1 MHHGSLNLSALF
13 ILLILGEIII
23 LIFILITKL
32 FRSKRYLKLFL
43 FLFLIIISIAYFYV
57 DVRDKY
63 FCKNW
68 GKGINGTFI
77 NNDESLYSCSIKIPK
92 KKCLIDILSPFLDIS
107 KILHKKCE
115 KRDNRE
121 KYLLKKVSNLKSN
134 VKRIG
139 YPITVDNKNEIKGK
153 PILYARQLMNF
164 MRKNLI
170 NLDEMNLINIS
181 KRQHPEVF
189 VDFTK
194 NEYGKINIK
203 INYNEELAKKRLTL
217 SKNSIS
223 NNIIFLFFD
232 NLSREHFYRQFK
244 KTTKFLKQFFS
255 YKGFSVNSKDKY
267 HGFEFLKYHKIDGP
281 TLFNVIPM
289 FNGVYYNS
297 KHRMIS
303 IVKDLKKLGYV
314 TCNSQDVCHKDL
326 MGYSGAKNYTYVEF
340 DHEYSS
346 PNCDPNIY
354 TPGYGLFGG
363 ENGILRKC
371 LYGKENIEYTYEYSK
386 KFWLAY
392 KNNKKFLRVVNTY
405 AHEYSGEKAKYSDE
419 ATYNFLNELFLS
431 NQLENTTIFL
441 AADHGFVLFGVYQF
455 LKPNDWKLEKYFPLL
470 IILVPDS
477 KNISYED
484 QYAEIINNQQTL
496 ITPFDIYY
504 TLRHIIYGNNYKNN
518 LFTEQNNEGESLFK
532 YINPKERICSKYLN
546 FSGCKCINNKK

>member
-32 FRSKRYLKLFL
+32 FRSKRYYLKLFL
-43 FLFLIIISIAYFYV
+43 FLFLIIISIAYLYV
-57 DVRDKY
+57 DVKDKY

-121 KYLLKKVSNLKSN
+121 KYLLKKVSNMKSN
-134 VKRIG
+134 AKRIG

-326 MGYSGAKNYTYVEF
+326 MGIYAKNYTYVEF

-371 LYGKENIEYTYEYSK
+371 LYGKDNIEYTYEYSK

-441 AADHGFVLFGVYQF
+441 AADHGFVLFGVYPF

-484 QYAEIINNQQTL
+484 QY
-496 ITPFDIYY
+496 
-504 TLRHIIYGNNYKNN
+504 
-518 LFTEQNNEGESLFK
+518 
-532 YINPKERICSKYLN
+532 LN